1 MPKAKRKHSD
11 TPTDFIAFDE
21 LLAKANKKIKTPPAP
36 PHEFDFLSHEF
47 DFPSHE
53 FDFPSHEFDFPS
65 KDDSL
70 TLSEN
75 ERQVINEL
83 AEILPDSILHQQAV
97 EEPTPSTSA
106 GSESAFVADKQKMD
120 SSVEGNV
127 ANSAQQRLYEIFG
140 NVSFQKGREK
150 RIPQEVYDQIQQA
163 LTLPDLNQSQIAL
176 FFGVSKSTVN
186 TMSQKKFEKEY
197 DIIDKRCTHQ
207 LLRERIGEVSSKQ
220 GRFISQELRNQ
231 VQQALTIPDI
241 KQRHIASFF
250 GLSRSAIS
258 YIYQEMI
265 GNEQSAD
272 IAKPVASKSSPTLSS
287 NQTNER

>member
-21 LLAKANKKIKTPPAP
+21 LLTKANKKIKTPPAP
-36 PHEFDFLSHEF
+36 P
-47 DFPSHE
+47 HE

-106 GSESAFVADKQKMD
+106 SSESAFVADKQKMD

-197 DIIDKRCTHQ
+197 DIIDKRYTHQ

>member
-21 LLAKANKKIKTPPAP
+21 LLTKANKKIKTPPAP
-36 PHEFDFLSHEF
+36 PHEFDFL
-47 DFPSHE
+47 SHE

-186 TMSQKKFEKEY
+186 TMSQKK
-197 DIIDKRCTHQ
+197 I
-207 LLRERIGEVSSKQ
+207 
-220 GRFISQELRNQ
+220 
-231 VQQALTIPDI
+231 
-241 KQRHIASFF
+241 
-250 GLSRSAIS
+250 
-258 YIYQEMI
+258 
-265 GNEQSAD
+265 
-272 IAKPVASKSSPTLSS
+272 
-287 NQTNER
+287 

>member
-21 LLAKANKKIKTPPAP
+21 LLTKANKKIKTPPAP
-36 PHEFDFLSHEF
+36 PHEFDF
-47 DFPSHE
+47 PSHE
-53 FDFPSHEFDFPS
+53 FDFSS

-106 GSESAFVADKQKMD
+106 SSESAFVADKQKMD

-197 DIIDKRCTHQ
+197 DIIDKRYTHQ

>member
-21 LLAKANKKIKTPPAP
+21 LLTKANKKIKTPPTP
-36 PHEFDFLSHEF
+36 PHEF

-53 FDFPSHEFDFPS
+53 FDFSS

-197 DIIDKRCTHQ
+197 DIIDKRYTHQ
-207 LLRERIGEVSSKQ
+207 LLRERIGEVSNKQ

>member
-21 LLAKANKKIKTPPAP
+21 LLTKANKKIKTPPTP

-53 FDFPSHEFDFPS
+53 FDFPSHEFDFSS

-106 GSESAFVADKQKMD
+106 GSESAFCC
-120 SSVEGNV
+120 G
-127 ANSAQQRLYEIFG
+127 
-140 NVSFQKGREK
+140 
-150 RIPQEVYDQIQQA
+150 
-163 LTLPDLNQSQIAL
+163 
-176 FFGVSKSTVN
+176 
-186 TMSQKKFEKEY
+186 
-197 DIIDKRCTHQ
+197 
-207 LLRERIGEVSSKQ
+207 
-220 GRFISQELRNQ
+220 
-231 VQQALTIPDI
+231 
-241 KQRHIASFF
+241 
-250 GLSRSAIS
+250 
-258 YIYQEMI
+258 
-265 GNEQSAD
+265 
-272 IAKPVASKSSPTLSS
+272 
-287 NQTNER
+287 

>member
-1 MPKAKRKHSD
+1 M
-11 TPTDFIAFDE
+11 
-21 LLAKANKKIKTPPAP
+21 
-36 PHEFDFLSHEF
+36 
-47 DFPSHE
+47 
-53 FDFPSHEFDFPS
+53 
-65 KDDSL
+65 
-70 TLSEN
+70 
-75 ERQVINEL
+75 
-83 AEILPDSILHQQAV
+83 PDSILHQQAV

-186 TMSQKKFEKEY
+186 TMSQKKFEKAY
-197 DIIDKRCTHQ
+197 DIIDKRYTHQ

>member
-21 LLAKANKKIKTPPAP
+21 LLTKANKKIKTPPAP
-36 PHEFDFLSHEF
+36 P
-47 DFPSHE
+47 
-53 FDFPSHEFDFPS
+53 HEFDFPS

-120 SSVEGNV
+120 GSVEGNV

-197 DIIDKRCTHQ
+197 DIIDKRYTHQ
-207 LLRERIGEVSSKQ
+207 LLRERIGEVSNKQ

>member
-1 MPKAKRKHSD
+1 M
-11 TPTDFIAFDE
+11 
-21 LLAKANKKIKTPPAP
+21 
-36 PHEFDFLSHEF
+36 
-47 DFPSHE
+47 
-53 FDFPSHEFDFPS
+53 
-65 KDDSL
+65 
-70 TLSEN
+70 
-75 ERQVINEL
+75 
-83 AEILPDSILHQQAV
+83 PDSILHQQAV

-197 DIIDKRCTHQ
+197 DIIDKRYTHQ
-207 LLRERIGEVSSKQ
+207 LLRERIGEVSNKQ

>member
-21 LLAKANKKIKTPPAP
+21 LLTKANKKIKTPPAP
-36 PHEFDFLSHEF
+36 P
-47 DFPSHE
+47 HE

-197 DIIDKRCTHQ
+197 DIIDKRYTHQ

>member
-21 LLAKANKKIKTPPAP
+21 LLTKANKKIKTPPAP

-53 FDFPSHEFDFPS
+53 FDFPSN
-65 KDDSL
+65 DDSL

-127 ANSAQQRLYEIFG
+127 ANSAQ
-140 NVSFQKGREK
+140 
-150 RIPQEVYDQIQQA
+150 
-163 LTLPDLNQSQIAL
+163 
-176 FFGVSKSTVN
+176 
-186 TMSQKKFEKEY
+186 
-197 DIIDKRCTHQ
+197 Q

>member
-21 LLAKANKKIKTPPAP
+21 LLTKANKKIKTPPTP
-36 PHEFDFLSHEF
+36 PHEFDFL
-47 DFPSHE
+47 
-53 FDFPSHEFDFPS
+53 SHEFDFPS

-197 DIIDKRCTHQ
+197 DIIDKRYTHQ

>member
-21 LLAKANKKIKTPPAP
+21 LLTKANKKIKTPPAP
-36 PHEFDFLSHEF
+36 PHEFDFL
-47 DFPSHE
+47 
-53 FDFPSHEFDFPS
+53 SHEFDFPS

-106 GSESAFVADKQKMD
+106 GSEAAFVADKQKMD

-197 DIIDKRCTHQ
+197 DIIDKRYTHQ

>member
-21 LLAKANKKIKTPPAP
+21 LLTKANKKIKTPPAP

-47 DFPSHE
+47 DFPSN
-53 FDFPSHEFDFPS
+53 
-65 KDDSL
+65 DDSL

-197 DIIDKRCTHQ
+197 DIIDKRYTHQ

>member
-21 LLAKANKKIKTPPAP
+21 LLTKANKKIKTPPTP
-36 PHEFDFLSHEF
+36 PHEFDFL
-47 DFPSHE
+47 
-53 FDFPSHEFDFPS
+53 SHEFDFPS

-106 GSESAFVADKQKMD
+106 SSESAFVADKQKMD

-197 DIIDKRCTHQ
+197 DIIDKRYTHQ